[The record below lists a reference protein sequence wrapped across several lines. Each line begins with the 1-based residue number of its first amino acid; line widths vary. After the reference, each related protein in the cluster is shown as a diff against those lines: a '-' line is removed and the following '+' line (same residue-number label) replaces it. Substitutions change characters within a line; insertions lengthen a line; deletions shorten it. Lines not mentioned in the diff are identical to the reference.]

1 VKFRYAFQVA
11 LSWAMALLLLAC
23 SSGTG
28 SGPTPPPSNTISVSF
43 LNSPPTSLNASTSTG
58 LIATVSNDNNNAG
71 VTWKVNCGGSS
82 CGTISPA
89 STASGGSATYTA
101 PSAVPTP
108 AAVTITATSVT
119 DNTKSVSAS
128 ITITSTAPP
137 PPISVSF
144 VTQPPSSMVISTTSN
159 LAATVDNDAKNGGV
173 NWTVSCG
180 SAQCGSFN
188 PTATGSGSSTVYT
201 APSAVPTPATVTVT
215 ATSATDSTKSV
226 SAMITMAAT
235 APSIIPDGTY
245 VYHLSGQDNNLNY
258 YVVGAFTIKNGLI
271 TGGEEDYTDAVNFN
285 SIPLVPS
292 SSSITATG
300 GNIQLVFATADS
312 NIGVNGVLTLRGTPV
327 SSTRMLLSEYD
338 SFGAA
343 TGSLDLQT
351 SPAAPTGGYAFAI
364 NGVDSTTAENQLV
377 IGGVLNFSGISLN
390 TTNSVFDL
398 NDGSGLTLLAQSFSS
413 GSISAPDSFGRIM
426 ISLTPSTSGIGSIGL
441 TGYVLDGHTIQL
453 LESQTDNLNADLG
466 GTALAQG
473 TNAGQFSPNSVV
485 NNTYVY
491 ANQGQDTNGPV
502 YLGGYFNFASGGSV
516 SGHLIF
522 NDIYNTAGKGNTFSG
537 ATYTVNPTGRVVV
550 TNVVPSNLSNITLS
564 YILYLDG
571 NGNGVILGADNI
583 QQTTGLAYQQN
594 GLSDY
599 EGNYAIASQG
609 FLAGPNYEQPYGAVG
624 PVTIT
629 SATFNGFT
637 DYTSQDPSLQPNGPT
652 PFDNYPN
659 VPLNGLENNSTGL
672 MTLSGLNSLNFS
684 YSGGF
689 GYYPIDAIRVL
700 AIDLD
705 QNSTGFLML
714 ESTSQLQSKP

>member
-1 VKFRYAFQVA
+1 VNFRNTIQ
-11 LSWAMALLLLAC
+11 LLAASIMTLWLVAC
-23 SSGTG
+23 SSGTS
-28 SGPTPPPSNTISVSF
+28 SGPTPPNPISVSF
-43 LNSPPTSLNASTSTG
+43 LNPPATSLNVGTSTG
-58 LIATVSNDNNNAG
+58 VIATVSNDTNNAG
-71 VTWKVNCGGSS
+71 VTWKVSCGSSS
-82 CGTISPA
+82 CGTINPA
-89 STASGGSATYTA
+89 LTASGGTATYTA

-108 AAVTITATSVT
+108 ASVTITATSVT
-119 DNTKSVSAS
+119 DTTKSVSAS

-173 NWTVSCG
+173 NWSVTCG

-188 PTATGSGSSTVYT
+188 PAATGSGSSTVYT

-215 ATSATDSTKSV
+215 ATSVTDSTKS
-226 SAMITMAAT
+226 ATATITIAAT
-235 APSIIPDGTY
+235 APPVIADGTY

-258 YVVGAFTIKNGLI
+258 YVVGAFTTKNGVI
-271 TGGEEDYTDAVNFN
+271 AGGEQDFTDATNFGN
-285 SIPLVPS
+285 DQLVPA
-292 SSSITATG
+292 SSSITATS
-300 GNIQLVFATADS
+300 GNIQFVFATADS

-327 SSTRMLLSEYD
+327 SGTRMLLSEYD

-351 SPAAPTGGYAFAI
+351 STAAPTGGYAFAI

-377 IGGVLNFSGISLN
+377 IGGVLNFSGTSLN
-390 TTNSVFDL
+390 TANSVFDL
-398 NDGSGLTLLAQSFSS
+398 NDGDGQTLLAQSFSS
-413 GSISAPDSFGRIM
+413 GSISAPDSFGRIA
-426 ISLTPSTSGIGSIGL
+426 ISLTPSSSSVGSIGL

-453 LESQTDNLNADLG
+453 LESQSDTLNGDLG

-473 TNAGQFSPNSVV
+473 SNAGQFSANSVV
-485 NNTYVY
+485 NFTYVH
-491 ANQGQDTNGPV
+491 ASQGQDTNGPL
-502 YLGGYFNFASGGSV
+502 YLGGFFNFAPGGSV
-516 SGHLIF
+516 SGHLAF
-522 NDIYNTAGKGNTFSG
+522 NDIFNTTGKGNTFSG
-537 ATYTVNPTGRVVV
+537 AAYNVNPTGRVVI

-564 YILYLDG
+564 FILYLDG

-594 GLSDY
+594 GLADY
-599 EGNYAIASQG
+599 EGSYAIASQG

-629 SATFNGFT
+629 SETFNGFT
-637 DYTSQDPSLQPNGPT
+637 DYTSQDPNPQPNGPT

-659 VPLNGLENNSTGL
+659 VPLNGLEDNSTGL
-672 MTLSGLNSLNFS
+672 MTLSGLTSLDFS

-689 GYYPIDAIRVL
+689 GYYPIDANRVL

-705 QNSTGFLML
+705 QNSTGFLIL
-714 ESTSQLQSKP
+714 ENTSQVQSKP